1 MEDPIIIVGG
11 GQAAA
16 SLAIQLREL
25 GATSPVMIIGEEAA
39 PPYQR
44 PPLSKKYLSG
54 EWSDD
59 RLFLR
64 TPEAWTASDI
74 AVVTNSR
81 AACIDP
87 AAKTIEVGGETLRY
101 AKLALATGA
110 VSRPLPPMFA
120 GRDKVFELRNLADV
134 DRLRAAFAPG
144 ARMAVIGGG
153 FIGLETAAVAAKTGL
168 QVTVIER
175 APRILERAVGPA
187 TSDHF
192 RALHESNGVRILE
205 SCAVEAVT
213 EAGSRMALDLSNGE
227 QLEVDLVLVGIGVLP
242 ATALA
247 EAAGIAVDNGIA
259 TDSFGRTSAPG
270 IWAAGDCA
278 SFPFGEGRLRLESVQ
293 NAIDQAKA
301 VAADMLGRGQPYRPY
316 PWFWSDQ
323 YDTKLQIA
331 GLFNDFDRV
340 IKRAGRAG
348 VAHWYFRD
356 GQFTAVEAINE
367 PAAFMT
373 GRKLLEAG
381 AALDAD
387 SMADESFDPRRCL

>member
-16 SLAIQLREL
+16 SLALHLREL
-25 GATSPVMIIGEEAA
+25 GSTSPVMIIGEEAA

-54 EWSDD
+54 EWTDD

-64 TPEAWTASDI
+64 TSDAWTAQNIS
-74 AVVTNSR
+74 VR
-81 AACIDP
+81 ANARVEAIDP
-87 AAKTIEVGGETLRY
+87 GNKTILTCGETLRY
-101 AKLALATGA
+101 SKLALATGA
-110 VSRPLPPMFA
+110 VSRPLPPQFV
-120 GRDKVFELRNLADV
+120 GLDQVYELRNLADV
-134 DRLRAAFAPG
+134 DRLRAAFHPG
-144 ARMAVIGGG
+144 KRMAVIGGG

-192 RALHESNGVRILE
+192 RALHGSNGVRILE
-205 SCAVEAVT
+205 TCGVT
-213 EAGSRMALDLSNGE
+213 DVAQNGSALVLSLTNGE
-227 QLEVDLVLVGIGVLP
+227 VLEVDLVLVGIGVRP

-247 EAAGIAVDNGIA
+247 EAAGIAVDNGIT
-259 TDSFGRTSAPG
+259 TDAFGRTSAPE

-278 SFPFGEGRLRLESVQ
+278 SFPYGEGRLRLESVH
-293 NAIDQAKA
+293 NAVDQAKA
-301 VAADMLGRGQPYRPY
+301 VAADMLGRGQPYRPH

-323 YDTKLQIA
+323 YEAKLQIA
-331 GLFNDFDRV
+331 GLFNGSDKV
-340 IKRAGRAG
+340 ITRRGRSG
-348 VAHWYFRD
+348 LAHWYFRD
-356 GQFTAVEAINE
+356 GQFIAVEAINE

-381 AALDAD
+381 ATLDPEL
-387 SMADESFDPRRCL
+387 MADESFDPRRCL

>member
-1 MEDPIIIVGG
+1 MTDPIIIVGG

-16 SLAIQLREL
+16 SLAIQLRDL
-25 GATSPVMIIGEEAA
+25 GCADPVMIIGEEAA

-54 EWSDD
+54 EWAAD

-64 TPEAWTASDI
+64 TAEAWAASNI
-74 AVVTNSR
+74 EVRTGAKLLG
-81 AACIDP
+81 IDP
-87 AAKTIEVGGETLRY
+87 AAKTVALAGETLRY
-101 AKLALATGA
+101 SRLALATGA
-110 VSRPLPPMFA
+110 VSRPLPPQFVEL
-120 GRDKVFELRNLADV
+120 DQVYELRNLADV
-134 DRLRAAFAPG
+134 DRLRAAFHPG
-144 ARMAVIGGG
+144 KRMAVIGGG

-168 QVTVIER
+168 VVTVIER
-175 APRILERAVGPA
+175 AQRILERAVGPA

-205 SCAVEAVT
+205 SCGVT
-213 EAGSRMALDLSNGE
+213 EVAKNSDTITLSLTNGE
-227 QLEVDLVLVGIGVLP
+227 DLEVDLVLVGIGVLP

-247 EAAGIAVDNGIA
+247 DAAGIAVDNGIA
-259 TDSFGRTSAPG
+259 TDAFGRTSAPE

-278 SFPFGEGRLRLESVQ
+278 SFPYGEGRMRLESVQ

-316 PWFWSDQ
+316 PWFWSDH
-323 YDTKLQIA
+323 YETKLQIA
-331 GLFNDFDRV
+331 GLFSGFDQV
-340 IKRAGRAG
+340 ITRKGRAG
-348 VAHWYFRD
+348 LAHWYFRD
-356 GQFTAVEAINE
+356 GQFIAVEAINE

-381 AALDAD
+381 AALDPAL
-387 SMADESFDPRRCL
+387 MADESFDPRRCL

>member
-1 MEDPIIIVGG
+1 MTDPIIIVGG

-16 SLAIQLREL
+16 SLAIQLRDL
-25 GATSPVMIIGEEAA
+25 GYAKPVMIIGEEAA

-54 EWSDD
+54 EWADD
-59 RLFLR
+59 RLYLR
-64 TPEAWTASDI
+64 TPEAWAASNI
-74 AVVTNSR
+74 TVRTGAKVSR
-81 AACIDP
+81 IDP
-87 AAKTIEVGGETLRY
+87 ATKTVSLAGEKLRY
-101 AKLALATGA
+101 GKLALATGA
-110 VSRPLPPMFA
+110 VSRPLPPQFV
-120 GRDKVFELRNLADV
+120 GLDQVYELRNLADV
-134 DRLRAAFAPG
+134 DRLRAAFHPG
-144 ARMAVIGGG
+144 KRMAVIGGG

-168 QVTVIER
+168 KVTVIER
-175 APRILERAVGPA
+175 APRILERAVGAA

-192 RALHESNGVRILE
+192 RALHEGYGVRILE
-205 SCAVEAVT
+205 SCGVNEVQT
-213 EAGSRMALDLSNGE
+213 NDGTIALSLSNGE
-227 QLEVDLVLVGIGVLP
+227 TLEVDLVLVGIGVLP

-259 TDSFGRTSAPG
+259 TDAYGRTSAPE

-278 SFPFGEGRLRLESVQ
+278 SFPYGKGRLRLESVQ

-301 VAADMLGRGQPYRPY
+301 VAADMLGRGQPYHPY

-323 YDTKLQIA
+323 YDAKLQIS
-331 GLFNDFDRV
+331 GLFNGFDQV
-340 IKRAGRAG
+340 ITRKGRAG

-356 GQFTAVEAINE
+356 GRFVAVEAINE

-381 AALDAD
+381 AALDAAL
-387 SMADESFDPRRCL
+387 MADESFDPRRCL